1 MKIVSFTRGDYEIP
15 GKNADQALKLD
26 TKEQNLVYITLNFV
40 FAFMMRLFE
49 KFKDNMILVI
59 SHYLLNFAR
68 FDIRSK
74 SNNKPILSYLKQ

>member
-40 FAFMMRLFE
+40 FALMMRLFE
-49 KFKDNMILVI
+49 KFKDNMIVVI

-68 FDIRSK
+68 FDIRRTT
-74 SNNKPILSYLKQ
+74 NQYFPI